1 MKRESWININ
11 SIPILI
17 SRSDHPSPG
26 LGMYLKWARLR
37 TYQKPTGQGWY
48 QAGIKA
54 LEPGRLKTT
63 GGGGGG
69 VNPVTPG
76 LKTKIPGKE
85 NKSNRINSPETGIL
99 HF

>member
-1 MKRESWININ
+1 MELESLFNSN
-11 SIPILI
+11 SIPLLV
-17 SRSDHPSPG
+17 SRPDHSSPG

-37 TYQKPTGQGWY
+37 TYQSLKGRSDIRPALKPSNLVAW
-48 QAGIKA
+48 K
-54 LEPGRLKTT
+54 RL
-63 GGGGGG
+63 GVGGGG